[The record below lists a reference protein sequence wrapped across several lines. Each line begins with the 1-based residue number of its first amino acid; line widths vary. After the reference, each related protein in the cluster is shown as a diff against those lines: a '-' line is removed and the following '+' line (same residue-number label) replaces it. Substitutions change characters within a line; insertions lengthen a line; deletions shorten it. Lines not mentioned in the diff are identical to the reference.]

1 MGEYFIKQLIK
12 QQRTGHAVPPPPL
25 RARYPSY
32 VNFDPYID
40 VARLRSLDLYLRQ
53 RLERR
58 IERAR
63 DLQFYTGPFRLEGRA
78 PERPGPLMVYLAH
91 SSRGHG
97 LEAYYDLDDTDLWR
111 PGEEAAEFSELMD
124 FIATLPFAATG
135 RMLII
140 YDDSG
145 REVPAHRDHDNEE
158 LCHEF
163 LWLRTNF
170 DKPFYMLNPATGEK
184 SYVGSHSAWFDT
196 VNQYHGADATGGLSF
211 SIRVDG
217 RFSDDLR
224 RRIPFPASGRAA
236 APALWAGAGMR
247 RAECNQNRARSVLA
261 SDR

>member
-1 MGEYFIKQLIK
+1 MD
-12 QQRTGHAVPPPPL
+12 
-25 RARYPSY
+25 
-32 VNFDPYID
+32 FDSLID
-40 VARLRSLDLYLRQ
+40 VARLRALDACLRD

-63 DLQFYTGPFRLEGRA
+63 DLQFYTGPFLLDGRSA
-78 PERPGPLMVYLAH
+78 DRPGPRMVYLAH

-97 LEAYYDLDDTDLWR
+97 LEAYYDLDDTDLWQ
-111 PGEEAAEFSELMD
+111 PSDAAAEFPELME

-145 REVPAHRDHDNEE
+145 RAVPAHRDHDSAD

-163 LWLRTNF
+163 IWLRTNF
-170 DKPFYMLNPATGEK
+170 DKPFYMLDPESGEK
-184 SYVGSHSAWFDT
+184 LYVEGHSAWFDT
-196 VNQYHGADATGGLSF
+196 VNQFHGADGTGGLSF

-224 RRIPFPASGRAA
+224 RRIPFPATGRAA
-236 APALWAGAGMR
+236 APALWAGAGIR
-247 RAECNQNRARSVLA
+247 RAECNQVAARSVLA
-261 SDR
+261 TDR

>member
-1 MGEYFIKQLIK
+1 MGEYFIKQQSRGL
-12 QQRTGHAVPPPPL
+12 AVPSPPP
-25 RARYPSY
+25 RPIYPSY
-32 VNFDPYID
+32 VDFDPYID
-40 VARLRSLDLYLRQ
+40 VARLKSLDSYLRD

-58 IERAR
+58 IAQAR
-63 DLQFYTGPFRLEGRA
+63 DLQFYTGPFLLDGRA
-78 PERPGPLMVYLAH
+78 PDRPGPRMVYLAC

-97 LEAYYDLDDTDLWR
+97 LESYYDLDDIRLWQ
-111 PGEEAAEFSELMD
+111 PSEAAEEFSELMG

-145 REVPAHRDHDNEE
+145 REVPAHRDHDSQD

-163 LWLRTNF
+163 IWLRTNF
-170 DKPFYMLNPATGEK
+170 DKPFYMLAPETGEK
-184 SYVGSHSAWFDT
+184 LYVRSHSAWFDS
-196 VNQYHGADATGGLSF
+196 VNQFHGADATGGLSF
-211 SIRVDG
+211 SLRIDG

-224 RRIPFPASGRAA
+224 SRIPFPAAERAA

-247 RAECNQNRARSVLA
+247 RAECNQVAPRSVLA